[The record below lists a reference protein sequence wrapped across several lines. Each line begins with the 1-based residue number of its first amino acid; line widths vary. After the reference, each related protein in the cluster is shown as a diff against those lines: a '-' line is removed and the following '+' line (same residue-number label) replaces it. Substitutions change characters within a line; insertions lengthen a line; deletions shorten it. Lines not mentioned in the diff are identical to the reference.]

1 MLDTGSISLILILI
15 IGGISVYYIFA
26 DAAGKKQVEEFDKEQ
41 VKADTATVE
50 PVKEEP
56 KVQEIKTKQTATN
69 TQVNGDTMQ
78 QTEDYNPSV
87 SVPLPKMP
95 KAVQGEAVQENTPI
109 SQQTPHMM
117 PESHVDSELTMEDLK
132 GSDELIKVT
141 CQWCDFVVEMRKG
154 ETMVCP
160 RCSGTIES

>member
-1 MLDTGSISLILILI
+1 MMDTGSIGIILILI
-15 IGGISVYYIFA
+15 IGGISVYCILE
-26 DAAGKKQVEEFDKEQ
+26 DAANKRRAEEPKVEP
-41 VKADTATVE
+41 VDTKPETVE
-50 PVKEEP
+50 QVKEEP
-56 KVQEIKTKQTATN
+56 KVQEVKTKQAATSA
-69 TQVNGDTMQ
+69 QVTGSTMQ

-87 SVPLPKMP
+87 STPLPKMP
-95 KAVQGEAVQENTPI
+95 KAVQGETIQESAPI

-117 PESHVDSELTMEDLK
+117 PESHVNSELTMEDLK

>member
-1 MLDTGSISLILILI
+1 MMDTGSIGTILILI
-15 IGGISVYYIFA
+15 IGGISVYCILE
-26 DAAGKKQVEEFDKEQ
+26 DAANKRRAEEPK
-41 VKADTATVE
+41 VE
-50 PVKEEP
+50 PANTKTETTEQVKEEP
-56 KVQEIKTKQTATN
+56 KVQEVRTKQTATS
-69 TQVNGDTMQ
+69 TQVNGSTMQ

-87 SVPLPKMP
+87 STPLPKMP
-95 KAVQGEAVQENTPI
+95 KAVQGETVQENIPI

-117 PESHVDSELTMEDLK
+117 PESQVNSELTMEDLK